1 VDTGAVLVGHG
12 LRKDLRII
20 NITVP
25 PEQIVDTVGG
35 CGVWGPKAGGRLVFC
50 QRTPHPAA
58 PNRDGD
64 GEVKLTALH
73 APSCQ

>member
-1 VDTGAVLVGHG
+1 MLDTHRYLVDTGVVLVGHG

-35 CGVWGPKAGGRLVFC
+35 TDRGRCLWFSP
-50 QRTPHPAA
+50 R
-58 PNRDGD
+58 
-64 GEVKLTALH
+64 KF
-73 APSCQ
+73 